1 MKVFLLIILT
11 MLLFACKHD
20 AMKNVVIEKPLPND
34 SLMCDTA
41 MVTYSI
47 TIKNVLAE
55 NCLRCHG
62 GSVYTTKGSGYNLED
77 YTVLKAEVDNGHVAK
92 AINHSPGAV
101 PMPLGQTQKMSDCN
115 IRKIMIWIANG
126 VPQN

>member
-47 TIKNVLAE
+47 TIKNVLTE
-55 NCLRCHG
+55 NCSRCHG
-62 GSVYTTKGSGYNLED
+62 SSVYTTKGSGYNLED

-101 PMPLGQTQKMSDCN
+101 PMPLDQTQKMSDCN

-126 VPQN
+126 APQN